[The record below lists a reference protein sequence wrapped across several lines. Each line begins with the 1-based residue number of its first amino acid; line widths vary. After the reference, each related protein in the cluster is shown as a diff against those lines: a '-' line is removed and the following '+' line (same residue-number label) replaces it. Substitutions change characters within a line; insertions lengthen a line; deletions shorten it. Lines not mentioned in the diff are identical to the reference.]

1 MDDLSWC
8 IEYLKKINGI
18 ASLSFLTKEETF
30 RALMNITLPI
40 NLSEEFYRKENDVL
54 KDILSKKDIYDV
66 KDILKDKRIAIWQGD
81 ITLIKGDAIVNAGN
95 SQLLGCFQPL
105 HSCIDNAIHSF
116 AGLEVR
122 RDLMNILNGRNVSN
136 GEVIV
141 TKGYNLPSKYIIH
154 TVGPIYNGN
163 KQNEED
169 LKKCYI
175 NSLEMAIKM
184 NLNNIVFCSIST
196 GVYGYPIKKA
206 AEVAIQT
213 VKEFL
218 QSHDT
223 SLGAVFDLFSDND
236 YQVYKNILEREE

>member
-18 ASLSFLTKEETF
+18 SSLPSLTKEETF

-40 NLSEEFYRKENDVL
+40 NLSEEFYRKENNVL
-54 KDILSKKDIYDV
+54 KDILSKKEIYDA

-141 TKGYNLPSKYIIH
+141 TKGYNLPSKYIFH
-154 TVGPIYNGN
+154 TVGPIYDGSE
-163 KQNEED
+163 QNEED

-206 AEVAIQT
+206 AEVAVQT

-218 QSHDT
+218 QSCDT
-223 SLGAVFDLFSDND
+223 RLNVIFDLFSLSD

>member
-18 ASLSFLTKEETF
+18 ASLSSLTKEEAF

-40 NLSEEFYRKENDVL
+40 NLSEEFYRKENNVL

-81 ITLIKGDAIVNAGN
+81 ITLIKGDTIVNAGN

-141 TKGYNLPSKYIIH
+141 TKGYNLPSDYIFH

-184 NLNNIVFCSIST
+184 SLNNIVFCSIST

-223 SLGAVFDLFSDND
+223 SLGIIFDLFSDND

>member
-18 ASLSFLTKEETF
+18 SSLPFLTKEETF

-40 NLSEEFYRKENDVL
+40 NLSEEFYRKENNVL
-54 KDILSKKDIYDV
+54 KDILSKKEIYDA

-141 TKGYNLPSKYIIH
+141 TKGYNLPSEYIFH

-218 QSHDT
+218 RSHDT